1 MPRID
6 PRPFGGRSY
15 SGGVY
20 GTPANPMEW
29 QHQPGDHSDTRI
41 LPLLT
46 PLSGT
51 AGVAFGFSTSATGT
65 QTFTGTAAVAFGFST
80 SATGTHTVA
89 GDTTFCDYDY
99 AGDTYDNAD
108 DTYDCSGA
116 ATADPAFLP
125 LIVSPAPAEDDG
137 DDLLLMVA
145 VMRSRL
151 RL

>member
-51 AGVAFGFSTSATGT
+51 AG
-65 QTFTGTAAVAFGFST
+65 VAFGFST

>member
-6 PRPFGGRSY
+6 PRPFGGPSY

-65 QTFTGTAAVAFGFST
+65 QTFTGTA
-80 SATGTHTVA
+80 
-89 GDTTFCDYDY
+89 
-99 AGDTYDNAD
+99 
-108 DTYDCSGA
+108 
-116 ATADPAFLP
+116 DPAFLP

>member
-80 SATGTHTVA
+80 SATGTQTVA

>member
-1 MPRID
+1 
-6 PRPFGGRSY
+6 
-15 SGGVY
+15 
-20 GTPANPMEW
+20 MEW